1 MKRMLAMTAAA
12 AILLTGCSE
21 INSTIDKAQAC
32 LEAPKILTDLGAE
45 LTRLKDDPEAMNKAL
60 DDSAA
65 KLNDLA
71 DKASN
76 TTIKEATDNLAA
88 ELGKINVN
96 SVNEAV
102 DTVQKVSSETVTYL
116 DELRKACS

>member
-1 MKRMLAMTAAA
+1 MTAAA

-21 INSTIDKAQAC
+21 INNTIDKAQAC

-88 ELGKINVN
+88 ELGKINVS

-116 DELRKACS
+116 DELRKACT

>member
-1 MKRMLAMTAAA
+1 MKRMLAMAAAA

-32 LEAPKILTDLGAE
+32 LEAPKILADLGAE
-45 LTRLKDDPEAMNKAL
+45 LTRLKDDPQAMNKAL

-71 DKASN
+71 DKAAN
-76 TTIKEATDNLAA
+76 TTIKEATDNLAT
-88 ELGKINVN
+88 ELGQINVT

-102 DTVQKVSSETVTYL
+102 DTAQKVTGETATYL
-116 DELRKACS
+116 DQLRKACS

>member
-1 MKRMLAMTAAA
+1 MKRMFALTAVAA
-12 AILLTGCSE
+12 VFLTGCGE

-32 LEAPKILTDLGAE
+32 LEAPKILADLGAD
-45 LTRLKDDPEAMNKAL
+45 LTRLQDDPAAMNKAL

-71 DKASN
+71 ASASN
-76 TTIKEATDNLAA
+76 TTIKEATDNLAS
-88 ELGKINVN
+88 ELGKINVG

-102 DTVQKVSSETVTYL
+102 DTAQRVTSDTATYL
-116 DELRKACS
+116 DQLRQACT